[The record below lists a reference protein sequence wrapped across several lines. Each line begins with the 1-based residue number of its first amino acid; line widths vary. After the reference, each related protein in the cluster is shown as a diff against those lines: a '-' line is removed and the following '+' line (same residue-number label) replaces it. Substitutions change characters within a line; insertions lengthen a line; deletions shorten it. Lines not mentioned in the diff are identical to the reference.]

1 MGEMPRRTTW
11 SPQVAHQLHLTGLS
25 WAQIAETLGVAGES
39 TVREGVRRY
48 LGRQTNTARSA
59 AAQTAAAA
67 RWSQSAV
74 IPLTQ
79 RTFGVEIE
87 FHTAIRAH
95 VAEAV
100 ERVVG
105 YHIHMVNYHGTRC
118 CTCGGQVS
126 GYSQWKLETDSSATR
141 GMRNVG
147 HLPRNQG
154 GELVSPVL
162 SGEAGIAEVKAVM
175 QALRS
180 VGAKVDKKHGMH
192 MHLGV
197 ADMSTDHKIR
207 LVNNFYNYQ
216 TQLFDLVASSRRNNH
231 YCRPMSH
238 YQLTNAVSAFIN
250 GRFPSGNHTDA
261 MNLTNLARI
270 GTIEMRLHQGTLNG
284 KKAEMW
290 IRLMLQF
297 FEVSRAHDEDL
308 SATGNLLDQLHQK
321 RYISAIDLRWYKR
334 RAQALN
340 PSAAAAA

>member
-1 MGEMPRRTTW
+1 MPRRTTW
-11 SPQVAHQLHLTGLS
+11 SPQVAHHLHISGMS
-25 WAQIAETLGVAGES
+25 WAQIAESLGVAGES

-59 AAQTAAAA
+59 AAQTAASA
-67 RWSQSAV
+67 RWSQTAI
-74 IPLTQ
+74 IPLSQ

-105 YHIHMVNYHGTRC
+105 YHIHMVGYHGTTC
-118 CTCGGQVS
+118 CTCGGRVS

-141 GMRNVG
+141 GMRNAG

-197 ADMSTDHKIR
+197 ADMNSDHKIR
-207 LVNNFYNYQ
+207 LVRNFYNSQ
-216 TQLFDLVASSRRNNH
+216 TQFFDLVAASRRNNI
-231 YCRPMSH
+231 YCRPLSN
-238 YQLTNAVSAFIN
+238 YQMTHWIVELQN

-297 FEVSRAHDEDL
+297 FEASRAHDEEL
-308 SATGNLLDQLHQK
+308 GATGNLIDDLHTR

-340 PSAAAAA
+340 PTAAAAA